1 MNRVRPSPAAMQQ
14 ACDQFNGRYCLN
26 DEVTAYTGLIGE
38 NPKRAWITSKAE
50 VLGGHTPVVYVIG
63 EAHGAIALTHISPG
77 RMRI

>member
-1 MNRVRPSPAAMQQ
+1 MNRARLSPAAMQQ
-14 ACDQFNGRYCLN
+14 ACDQFNGRYRLN

-50 VLGGHTPVVYVIG
+50 VLSGHTPVVYVTG
-63 EAHGAIALTHISPG
+63 EAHGAIALTHIFPG